1 MTKKTTNK
9 FIRVGLALASFAAL
23 QSGATAAT
31 KARPTFTEDVAPI
44 IFNKCTEC
52 HRDGQAAP
60 FTFNN
65 YSDVKK
71 RARLIAKVTQM
82 RFMPPWLP
90 VEGHGKLLDER
101 RLSDDELATLK
112 NWHATGMAEG
122 PADKL
127 PKPPEFAGGWLLGE
141 PDMIVKM
148 PKPFT
153 VPADG
158 PDIYRSFCI
167 PLEIEEDKWVAGFEV
182 RPSAR
187 AVLHHVIIRID
198 ESGEAR
204 KADGARGTP
213 GFSGMRSIGRRSGSR
228 RGSGDNEVFSGSL
241 GGLGGWAVGGTPR
254 ILPLGLARKLPAGAD
269 IVFNSHFH
277 PSGKEEQEQTAI
289 GLYLADKKP
298 ERTLIGFQV
307 PPIFGSLSGI
317 DIPAGESNYEVNS
330 KFTTPVDI
338 DLVGVS
344 AHMHY
349 IGRTA
354 KANATL
360 PDGSVKPLFFIDD
373 WNFNWQGDYIY
384 EKSIR
389 LPAGTT
395 VDGTVTY
402 DNTAENPFNPFS
414 PPRRI
419 RWGLESTDEM
429 GSVIFTAVP
438 ASEADLGEFNAAVRD
453 QVVDEARLMAER
465 RFGERAGS
473 SRSGSG
479 RRGNIADRLEQFRSG
494 RAGGNSGNRLGSDW
508 RGRLGARLK
517 ELDKNNNGEIEP
529 DEVDD
534 RSRRYIRFIDTNK
547 DGRVSKEELRQI
559 SGR

>member
-9 FIRVGLALASFAAL
+9 FIRVRLVLACFAAL
-23 QSGATAAT
+23 QSGATAAA
-31 KARPTFTEDVAPI
+31 KAKPTFTEDVAPI

-71 RARLIAKVTQM
+71 RARLIAKVTQK

-101 RLSDDELATLK
+101 RLSADELATLK

-127 PKPPEFAGGWLLGE
+127 PKLPEFAGGWLLGE

-148 PKPFT
+148 PKAFT

-187 AVLHHVIIRID
+187 AVFHHVIIRID

-204 KADGARGTP
+204 KADGDGGTP

-228 RGSGDNEVFSGSL
+228 RRGGDNEVFSGSL
-241 GGLGGWAVGGTPR
+241 RGLGGWAVGGTPR
-254 ILPLGLARKLPAGAD
+254 ILPMGLARKLPAGAD
-269 IVFNSHFH
+269 IVLNSHFH
-277 PSGKEEQEQTAI
+277 PSGKGEEEQTTI
-289 GLYLADKKP
+289 GLYFADKKP

-307 PPIFGSLSGI
+307 PPVFGSISGI
-317 DIPAGESNYEVNS
+317 DIPPGENDYEVTS

-338 DLVGVS
+338 ELIGVG

-354 KANATL
+354 KAYATL
-360 PDGSVKPLFFIDD
+360 PDGLVEPLFYIDD
-373 WNFNWQGDYIY
+373 WDFNWQGDYIY

-402 DNTAENPFNPFS
+402 DNSAENPFNPFS

-419 RWGLESTDEM
+419 QWGLESTDEM
-429 GSVIFTAVP
+429 GSIILTAVP
-438 ASEADLGEFNAAVRD
+438 VNEADLDEFNAAVRQ
-453 QVVDEARLMAER
+453 QVIDETRLLAER
-465 RFGERAGS
+465 RS
-473 SRSGSG
+473 SPGQAKRPPWQHRRSP
-479 RRGNIADRLEQFRSG
+479 RRPPRGVEQ
-494 RAGGNSGNRLGSDW
+494 
-508 RGRLGARLK
+508 
-517 ELDKNNNGEIEP
+517 EQQ
-529 DEVDD
+529 
-534 RSRRYIRFIDTNK
+534 RRD
-547 DGRVSKEELRQI
+547 
-559 SGR
+559 